1 MAGETRMTLI
11 KINPRS
17 TIESMQSTN
26 KNLLLNGDFSVCQ
39 RLEHKGGLVESNIIS
54 GSNGVRIDRWNV
66 GGSGGTS
73 GIDGR
78 VYHHTATG
86 DGYGVA
92 GFRNSHRW
100 NVTTGN
106 ATLHADNYV
115 YTQQRIETKNVV
127 NRLYYGTSNA
137 KTITLSFWVR
147 SNVTGK
153 YGVSLVNR
161 KNVTNPGHRRRNI
174 MSYTINASN
183 TWEKKSV
190 TFVGDTDT
198 NFQFDQSDDNQQP
211 YFAVAWHWAAGTNRI
226 ASASSDYTS
235 EGVWYTDT
243 LSNGIEY
250 VAPIGQVNAF
260 ATTNNDIYLAGCQL
274 EIGTVATDF
283 EHKSFQTQIDECQRY
298 LFVGTHGNE
307 MSDNNNKG
315 RYYGLRYSTSSSMA
329 RMGYPTVMASLPTL
343 TYTAAGGA
351 TSTDYSRTD
360 GFQLYDSDDVTWR
373 VHSLIAD
380 AELG

>member
-1 MAGETRMTLI
+1 MECWWKR
-11 KINPRS
+11 
-17 TIESMQSTN
+17 
-26 KNLLLNGDFSVCQ
+26 
-39 RLEHKGGLVESNIIS
+39 
-54 GSNGVRIDRWNV
+54 
-66 GGSGGTS
+66 GTS

-78 VYHHTATG
+78 VYHHTTG

-260 ATTNNDIYLAGCQL
+260 ATTNNDIYLV
-274 EIGTVATDF
+274 VA
-283 EHKSFQTQIDECQRY
+283 
-298 LFVGTHGNE
+298 
-307 MSDNNNKG
+307 
-315 RYYGLRYSTSSSMA
+315 
-329 RMGYPTVMASLPTL
+329 
-343 TYTAAGGA
+343 
-351 TSTDYSRTD
+351 
-360 GFQLYDSDDVTWR
+360 
-373 VHSLIAD
+373 
-380 AELG
+380 